1 LLRANIPNRVDS
13 TSGTVGRRYARSD
26 ELGIPFGITID
37 FQTLLDDAVTVR
49 DRDSMSQ
56 VRVPL
61 SRLLGLLQSLV
72 QETITW
78 AEVLTKFVVVNV
90 GGGDEEEDGDKKD
103 SKPACTITTIESTF
117 RGSFSRPVF

>member
-61 SRLLGLLQSLV
+61 SRLLGLIQSLV

-78 AEVLTKFVVVNV
+78 TEVLTKFVIVNV

-103 SKPACTITTIESTF
+103 SKPSSTITTVESTF
-117 RGSFSRPVF
+117 RGSFSRPIF

>member
-1 LLRANIPNRVDS
+1 MLRANIPNRVDS

-61 SRLLGLLQSLV
+61 SRLLGLVQSLV
-72 QETITW
+72 QETIAW
-78 AEVLTKFVVVNV
+78 ADVMTKFVVVNV

-103 SKPACTITTIESTF
+103 SKPASTITTVESTF
-117 RGSFSRPVF
+117 RGSFSRPIF

>member
-1 LLRANIPNRVDS
+1 MLRANIPNRVDS

-61 SRLLGLLQSLV
+61 SRLLGLIQSLV
-72 QETITW
+72 QETTTW
-78 AEVLTKFVVVNV
+78 EEVLTKFVVVNV
-90 GGGDEEEDGDKKD
+90 GGGEEEEDGDKKD
-103 SKPACTITTIESTF
+103 SKPASTITTVETTF
-117 RGSFSRPVF
+117 RGSFSRPIF

>member
-1 LLRANIPNRVDS
+1 MLRANIPNRVDS

-61 SRLLGLLQSLV
+61 SRLLGLIQSLV
-72 QETITW
+72 QETTTW
-78 AEVLTKFVVVNV
+78 EEVLTKFVVVNV
-90 GGGDEEEDGDKKD
+90 GGGEEEEDGDKKD
-103 SKPACTITTIESTF
+103 SKPASTITTVESTF
-117 RGSFSRPVF
+117 RGSFSRPIF